1 MSDKHGRCC
10 GRDDSREGDRSCYVL
25 FCEIVAA
32 AVMITDTTTMKP
44 SKW

>member
-10 GRDDSREGDRSCYVL
+10 GRDDGREGDRSCYV
-25 FCEIVAA
+25 FFYEIVA

-44 SKW
+44 SK